1 MAHATVSL
9 KTRRRMQCKR
19 LINRRPVAIKD
30 LKLSSGSSG
39 VSTVNCSEGIYL
51 SELIR

>member
-1 MAHATVSL
+1 
-9 KTRRRMQCKR
+9 MQVN
-19 LINRRPVAIKD
+19 IETDQPVACGHHCFKD

-39 VSTVNCSEGIYL
+39 VSTVNCSEGVYL